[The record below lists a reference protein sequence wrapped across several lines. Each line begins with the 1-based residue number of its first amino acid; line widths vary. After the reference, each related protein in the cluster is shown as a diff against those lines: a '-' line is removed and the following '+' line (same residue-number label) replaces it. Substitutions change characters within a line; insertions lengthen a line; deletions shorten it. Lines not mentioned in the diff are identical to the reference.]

1 MVLAVC
7 VSISVFL
14 NTYEW
19 SETSMSTQPNTPE
32 PEKDAR
38 ELPLAPLPSDKAAK
52 SAAPSTD
59 TDPLQR
65 WREAREMEDEM
76 SEMFDED
83 RVTHKH
89 GAAEPES
96 D

>member
-1 MVLAVC
+1 M
-7 VSISVFL
+7 
-14 NTYEW
+14 T
-19 SETSMSTQPNTPE
+19 TQPNTPE
-32 PEKDAR
+32 PEKDAPEQAR
-38 ELPLAPLPSDKAAK
+38 ELPLAPPDAGPATDQPTAPSSDK
-52 SAAPSTD
+52 
-59 TDPLQR
+59 DPLQR

-76 SEMFDED
+76 NEMFDED

>member
-1 MVLAVC
+1 
-7 VSISVFL
+7 
-14 NTYEW
+14 
-19 SETSMSTQPNTPE
+19 MSTQPKKPE
-32 PEKDAR
+32 PEKDATEPAR
-38 ELPLAPLPSDKAAK
+38 ELPLAPLPAEQAAK
-52 SAAPSTD
+52 PAAPSTD
-59 TDPLQR
+59 ADPLQR

-89 GAAEPES
+89 GSAEPES